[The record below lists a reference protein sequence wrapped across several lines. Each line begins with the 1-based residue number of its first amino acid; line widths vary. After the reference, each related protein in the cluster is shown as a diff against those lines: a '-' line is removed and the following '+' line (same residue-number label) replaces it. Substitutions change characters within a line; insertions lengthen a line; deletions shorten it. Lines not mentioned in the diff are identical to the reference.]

1 MRGASFIKIKND
13 KIYKV
18 VKLGYWF
25 EDSFN
30 VNGLIKVNKI

>member
-1 MRGASFIKIKND
+1 MHGAGFIKIKND

-30 VNGLIKVNKI
+30 VNGLITVNNI